1 MAKKLKFAIVGCGRI
16 SKNHLEALASCNLSS
31 ELVAV
36 CDLIPEK
43 AKEKSEKYKVPF
55 YTDYHKMME
64 SHPEID
70 VVNIATPT
78 GMHARH
84 VIDISRHGEN
94 IIVEKPMALRVEDCD
109 AMMKACADNKCRLF
123 VVQQNRFNKAVQAAR
138 KALDSGRFGKQVLGT
153 VRVRWKR
160 TQKYY
165 EQDNWHGTW
174 ALDGGVMSQQASH
187 HLDLLQWF
195 MGPIDTMQC
204 ISATTLLDIEVED
217 TAVATFRFKS
227 GALGAFEATV
237 ASRPE
242 DLEGSLNLLGENGS
256 VILGGFA
263 VNKIVYWKFEN
274 PLPEDEATIK
284 EFSVDVPNVYG
295 LGHTPYLNNVIEAI
309 TQNKPGLVEGSEGK
323 KNIQI
328 LTALYES
335 AATGGTVVYP
345 GYPVKVSKLGR

>member
-16 SKNHLEALASCNLSS
+16 SKNHLEALTSGNLSS

-84 VIDISRHGEN
+84 VIDISRHGKN

-195 MGPIDTMQC
+195 MGPVASVRAQTRRALHEQ
-204 ISATTLLDIEVED
+204 LEVED
-217 TAVATFRFKS
+217 LAVVTLEFVNGAFGVIEGSTAIWPGHPARVEVHGTEGSAYVEDGALKFFQFQKRRAGDAKIEKMLSQESELGSGAGDPLSSLKIEGHRRQILDFAQAIQNDRPPLIDGREGRNAVA
-227 GALGAFEATV
+227 L
-237 ASRPE
+237 
-242 DLEGSLNLLGENGS
+242 
-256 VILGGFA
+256 
-263 VNKIVYWKFEN
+263 
-274 PLPEDEATIK
+274 
-284 EFSVDVPNVYG
+284 
-295 LGHTPYLNNVIEAI
+295 IEAI
-309 TQNKPGLVEGSEGK
+309 YKAADTGK
-323 KNIQI
+323 TI
-328 LTALYES
+328 
-335 AATGGTVVYP
+335 
-345 GYPVKVSKLGR
+345 KL